1 MIRTYQKHKHV
12 FDTVAVI
19 SFWAILCVV
28 FSSVSVLRPYC
39 VQYPYKELLSA
50 LFFMCAVAGSR
61 WIAFPCLFQKG
72 QRAAFWLVSAALL
85 LLSAGAELLLVNN
98 ELTVCNPYMKETPGL
113 VFTLFLSLLTRDTGI
128 FSFRMLFALQSYYER
143 RFHNMDGPD
152 CPHTVSLKEETEKE
166 AAVTE
171 EVSSTPLE
179 EPTNERVLITGDTPS
194 PENLSGTQFNDFM
207 QDVLKTIEMNPDHRV
222 PHIIEHL
229 HHDMSPRTV
238 ERCIAE
244 LKKQGLIEHAGSKK
258 SGGYR
263 VVSTPQDNETIA
275 PTLQEDTVAEEKA
288 AEPTSEK

>member
-1 MIRTYQKHKHV
+1 
-12 FDTVAVI
+12 
-19 SFWAILCVV
+19 
-28 FSSVSVLRPYC
+28 
-39 VQYPYKELLSA
+39 
-50 LFFMCAVAGSR
+50 
-61 WIAFPCLFQKG
+61 
-72 QRAAFWLVSAALL
+72 
-85 LLSAGAELLLVNN
+85 
-98 ELTVCNPYMKETPGL
+98 MKETPGL
-113 VFTLFLSLLTRDTGI
+113 VFTLFLSLLIRDTGI

-244 LKKQGLIEHAGSKK
+244 LKKQGLIEHTGSKK

-275 PTLQEDTVAEEKA
+275 PTLQEETVAEEKA